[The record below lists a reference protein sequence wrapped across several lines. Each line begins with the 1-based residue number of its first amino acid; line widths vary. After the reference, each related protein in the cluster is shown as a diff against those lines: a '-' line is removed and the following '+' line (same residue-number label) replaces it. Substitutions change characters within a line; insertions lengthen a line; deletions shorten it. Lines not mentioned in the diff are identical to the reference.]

1 MASGH
6 SGFFFWAYLKCY
18 VLPFCHGMWVWQQ
31 QHPCS
36 DAWSNEWTIIKTVWR
51 WRNWNPETSTAALHL
66 WSIFYV
72 RVWTRDGSYTSVSK
86 HGPTEMTR
94 VWLNMLDVR
103 TQTCGDYTSFR
114 QCTELSCSAPGDTD
128 PSEAAPW
135 MDALYSGPHGGSVEP
150 VLPRVSASAV
160 DQCRSEERCHGCAGG
175 AQFLLTLMLVDDFS
189 VEQNGGKTTA
199 DVKLRDTSWYQGD
212 PPLLM
217 LGCHG
222 NFQIQG
228 RSSEFVSTFIC
239 AELQTAPRC
248 QPHLQSLL
256 FGRGHTCTLITA
268 SVSVA
273 GHRLP
278 GLDRKRWADV
288 TACAA
293 VQLADSRQHRRA
305 FRDGSDWLDWFLIEA
320 LPPRL
325 HAAASNNVFIG
336 TKSLTFLAWTFQTKM

>member
-6 SGFFFWAYLKCY
+6 SGFFFWAYLKFY
-18 VLPFCHGMWVWQQ
+18 VFPFCHGMWVWRQ

-51 WRNWNPETSTAALHL
+51 WRNWNPVTSTAALHL
-66 WSIFYV
+66 WRIFYV
-72 RVWTRDGSYTSVSK
+72 RVWTRDGSHTSVSK

-94 VWLNMLDVR
+94 VWLNMLDVG

-114 QCTELSCSAPGDTD
+114 QCTDDTDDTD

-175 AQFLLTLMLVDDFS
+175 AQFLLTRMLVDDFS
-189 VEQNGGKTTA
+189 AEQNGGKTTA

-217 LGCHG
+217 LPA
-222 NFQIQG
+222 
-228 RSSEFVSTFIC
+228 RLSW
-239 AELQTAPRC
+239 
-248 QPHLQSLL
+248 
-256 FGRGHTCTLITA
+256 
-268 SVSVA
+268 
-273 GHRLP
+273 RLP
-278 GLDRKRWADV
+278 ASGPIQWVCLHFHLCRAPDCPTLSTTFTVTLVWEGAHLDTDHSI
-288 TACAA
+288 CF
-293 VQLADSRQHRRA
+293 SRRTSSSR
-305 FRDGSDWLDWFLIEA
+305 SW
-320 LPPRL
+320 P
-325 HAAASNNVFIG
+325 
-336 TKSLTFLAWTFQTKM
+336 